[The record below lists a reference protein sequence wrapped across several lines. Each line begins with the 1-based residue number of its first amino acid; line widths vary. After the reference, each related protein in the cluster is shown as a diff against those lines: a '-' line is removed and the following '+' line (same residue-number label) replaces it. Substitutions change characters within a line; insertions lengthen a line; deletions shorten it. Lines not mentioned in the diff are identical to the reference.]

1 MYDEDYP
8 EWAKTAEP
16 QLPYENEDEEYL
28 HWTEID
34 WALPGEKE

>member
-16 QLPYENEDEEYL
+16 QLPYENEDEEYF
-28 HWTEID
+28 
-34 WALPGEKE
+34 ALDRD